1 MTQSSPHSYSLHA
14 VGNRQLAI
22 KQSIPS
28 CETLAWVK
36 NSWRNTSVT
45 VDLIMP
51 SLFFED
57 FRLGQKFI
65 TRARTVTEAD
75 VVNFA
80 GLSWDHNQLHTNR
93 EYAESTRFGERI
105 AHGLLGVI
113 IHAGLSY
120 QLTEDSILALLE
132 LSWKFKAPIFIGD
145 TIHVEQVVEDL
156 KESSQPDRGILTFDK
171 KIINQKGDVLQT
183 GKTTLLIAKRKSEVG
198 SRRSEARN

>member
-1 MTQSSPHSYSLHA
+1 M
-14 VGNRQLAI
+14 
-22 KQSIPS
+22 
-28 CETLAWVK
+28 
-36 NSWRNTSVT
+36 T
-45 VDLIMP
+45 VDLIIP

-80 GLSWDHNQLHTNR
+80 GLSWDHNQLHTDK
-93 EYAESTRFGERI
+93 EFAASTRFGERI

-145 TIHVEQVVEDL
+145 TIYVEQVVEAL
-156 KESSQPDRGILTFDK
+156 RESSQGDSGVLTFDK
-171 KIINQKGDVLQT
+171 KIINQNGEVVQT
-183 GKTTLLIAKRKSEVG
+183 GRTTLLIAKRKLEG
-198 SRRSEARN
+198 Q

>member
-1 MTQSSPHSYSLHA
+1 MTT
-14 VGNRQLAI
+14 
-22 KQSIPS
+22 
-28 CETLAWVK
+28 EF
-36 NSWRNTSVT
+36 
-45 VDLIMP
+45 IMP
-51 SLFFED
+51 CLYFDD
-57 FRLGQKFI
+57 FHIGQKFV

-93 EYAESTRFGERI
+93 EYAQSTRFGERI

-145 TIHVEQVVEDL
+145 TIHVEQMVDGL
-156 KESSQPDRGILTFDK
+156 KESSQSDRGILTFDK
-171 KIINQKGDVLQT
+171 KIINQRGEVVQT
-183 GKTTLLIAKRKSEVG
+183 GKTTLLLAKRDPEV
-198 SRRSEARN
+198 

>member
-1 MTQSSPHSYSLHA
+1 ML
-14 VGNRQLAI
+14 
-22 KQSIPS
+22 
-28 CETLAWVK
+28 K
-36 NSWRNTSVT
+36 NSLGEDAMTAE
-45 VDLIMP
+45 LIVP
-51 SLFFED
+51 SLYFDD
-57 FRLGQKFI
+57 FHLGQKFI

-80 GLSWDHNQLHTNR
+80 GLSWDHNQLHTNKQ
-93 EYAESTRFGERI
+93 YAESTQFNTRI

-156 KESSQPDRGILTFDK
+156 REASQGDRGILTFDK
-171 KIINQKGDVLQT
+171 KIVNQKGEVVQT
-183 GKTTLLIAKRKSEVG
+183 GKTTLLLAKRNFDV
-198 SRRSEARN
+198 